1 MTMQHRAKYDLH
13 KTLQMFYLLYIYV
26 DTVYA
31 HIDAYIQNIYIFCTL
46 HLHVCA

>member
-13 KTLQMFYLLYIYV
+13 KTLQMFYYYIYIYI

-31 HIDAYIQNIYIFCTL
+31 HIDAYI
-46 HLHVCA
+46 